1 MWSVFM
7 KEIKGYL
14 DDVGSILNKL
24 PIEKIDEIIN
34 KFMDAYRDNKQIF
47 LFGNGGSAAT
57 ASHFAC
63 DLGKGT
69 ATQNKK
75 RFRVYSLTDNIPLM
89 TAWANDTD
97 YEFIFSEQMENFLE
111 SGDVAFALSG
121 SGNSKNVLNAL
132 KLAKEKNVLTI
143 GLTGYAG
150 GKMKDLCDICIIVPS
165 DNMQKIED
173 VHLVLCHIIFSRI
186 RDRLSANGCSIHR

>member
-1 MWSVFM
+1 MR
-7 KEIKGYL
+7 EIKEYL
-14 DDVGSILNKL
+14 NDVGFILNAL
-24 PIEKIDEIIN
+24 PVEKIDEIIN
-34 KFMDAYRDNKQIF
+34 KLMNAYRDNKQIF

-69 ATQNKK
+69 AAQNNK
-75 RFRVYSLTDNIPLM
+75 RFRVYSLADNIPLM

-111 SGDVAFALSG
+111 NGDIVFALSG

-132 KLAKEKNVLTI
+132 KLAKEKGVFTI

-150 GKMKDLCDICIIVPS
+150 GKMKDLCDICLIVPS

-173 VHLVLCHIIFSRI
+173 IHLVLCHVIFSRI
-186 RDRLSANGCSIHR
+186 RDRLSVNGCSIHR

>member
-1 MWSVFM
+1 M

-14 DDVGSILNKL
+14 DDVGSILNEL
-24 PIEKIDEIIN
+24 PVEKIDEIIN
-34 KFMDAYRDNKQIF
+34 KFMDAYNDNRQIF

-69 ATQNKK
+69 AVQNKK
-75 RFRVYSLTDNIPLM
+75 RFRVYSLADNISFM

-186 RDRLSANGCSIHR
+186 RDRLSANGSSIHR